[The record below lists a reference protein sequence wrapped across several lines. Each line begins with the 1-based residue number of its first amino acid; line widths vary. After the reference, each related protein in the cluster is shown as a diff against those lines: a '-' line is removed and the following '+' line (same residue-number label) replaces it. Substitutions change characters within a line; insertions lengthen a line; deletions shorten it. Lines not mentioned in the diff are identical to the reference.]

1 MPLGGRMETVMKKNM
16 LLIILV
22 VLLFTLVGCGSDGS
36 DISNVV
42 SNDGS
47 SDATITQSTDGNAE
61 SDAEG
66 SFVWP
71 NEIPVNLQNFE
82 GATFSTYAKDTFAEN
97 AWTLYFECSDKQKVD
112 DYIKTLEN
120 LGYKQDN
127 YSSNDFGLDYYGL
140 GTDFDVKIN
149 YVTGGLSK
157 LYISMITSDGAGNEG
172 VPNGSSSE
180 SATWPEE
187 FASWNV
193 PIIEGATLKTS
204 TNVSATSAG
213 LTQGSNVVVTLD
225 KISRSSFDTYIKSLE
240 GIGFVKN
247 NGESLGDIML
257 IYDKSVDGGDIKMTM
272 FYSED
277 VTTITAYNSA
287 AAAEKESQAGGSVV
301 WPESVKAIPSF
312 TKGKYKETI
321 GMGGGMYAITYL
333 NVTAADLDWYRNTL
347 KKAGFEKQEGEDTE
361 GYFKI
366 EQDATYS
373 VGFSLEGDNLQLV
386 VLSGTY

>member
-1 MPLGGRMETVMKKNM
+1 MKKNM

-22 VLLFTLVGCGSDGS
+22 VTLFALAGCSSDGSDGS
-36 DISNVV
+36 NDVL
-42 SNDGS
+42 NDGS
-47 SDATITQSTDGNAE
+47 SDAEVTQSTDGNAE
-61 SDAEG
+61 SDAEN

-82 GATFSTYAKDTFAEN
+82 GVTFSTFTKDSFVEN
-97 AWTLYFECSDKQKVD
+97 AWTMYFECNDKQTVD

-120 LGYKQDN
+120 LGYKQEG
-127 YSSNDFGLDYYGL
+127 YSANDFGLDYYGI
-140 GTDFDVKIN
+140 GTDFDVNIN
-149 YVTGGLSK
+149 YVAGGLSK
-157 LYISMITSDGAGNEG
+157 LYIAMKTSESGLNSGNE
-172 VPNGSSSE
+172 VVSNG
-180 SATWPEE
+180 ANVLNITWPEE

-193 PIIEGATLKTS
+193 PIIEGATLKTA

-225 KISRSSFDTYIKSLE
+225 KISRSSFDAYIKSLE
-240 GIGFVKN
+240 ESGFVKN
-247 NGESLGDIML
+247 NDESLGDIML

-287 AAAEKESQAGGSVV
+287 VAAAKESQAGGSVV

-312 TKGKYKETI
+312 TKGKYKETV

-333 NVTAADLDWYRNTL
+333 SVTAADLDWYRNTL
-347 KKAGFEKQEGEDTE
+347 KQAGFEKQEGEDTE

-373 VGFSLEGDNLQLV
+373 VGFSLEGDNLQIV